1 MSKGPGKRI
10 GYVRVSTTD
19 QNTERQLDGIE
30 LDKTFEDKC
39 SGSTTNRPALK
50 AMLDYVRDGDTLY
63 VHSLDRLGRNLHD
76 LLLMVARLTDDGVTV
91 IFVKQ
96 NLTFSG
102 EPNPMNDLMLGL
114 LGAVAQFE
122 RAMIRERQAEGIAI
136 AKRKGV
142 YKGRKPTLDDA
153 TVQELRLR
161 AADPAISKAAL
172 AREYGISR
180 MTMYRYLDGHA

>member
-1 MSKGPGKRI
+1 MSKGKRI
-10 GYVRVSTTD
+10 GYLRVSSSD
-19 QNTERQLDGIE
+19 QSTERQLDGIE

-39 SGSTTNRPALK
+39 SGKDTRRPQLQ
-50 AMLDYVRDGDTLY
+50 AMLEYIRDGDTLY
-63 VHSLDRLGRNLHD
+63 VHSMDRLARNLVD
-76 LLLMVARLTDDGVTV
+76 LLQLVQRLTQDGITVT
-91 IFVKQ
+91 FTKQ

-102 EPNPMNDLMLGL
+102 ETSAMNELLLAL

-122 RAMIRERQAEGIAI
+122 RAMIRERQAEGIAK
-136 AKRKGV
+136 AKAKGI
-142 YKGRKPTLDDA
+142 YKGGKPKLNGA

-180 MTMYRYLDGHA
+180 ATLYQYLDGHA